1 MVRRPCALNGL
12 ERRGGGGGQGWRV
25 RCERPVTEII
35 DRRQPAVMR
44 AGVAGPASPGER
56 APSCGRGPGAPPRR
70 KASHRDRR
78 QRADALSHVS
88 LPNTEFRSGT
98 TTPASPGD
106 AERDHL
112 LRPLQEAQGV
122 PGGPAGRRRT
132 PRPATPHAAG
142 PGEAAGHRSG
152 ALMPTFWHPP
162 RYWQPRFGISLTKP
176 QPGRGVTVQRAAPDR
191 RVPGLAGVWHRA
203 C

>member
-1 MVRRPCALNGL
+1 VAGH
-12 ERRGGGGGQGWRV
+12 GGTVAW
-25 RCERPVTEII
+25 ELVTEII
-35 DRRQPAVMR
+35 DRCQSAVMSV
-44 AGVAGPASPGER
+44 GVAGPASPGQR
-56 APSCGRGPGAPPRR
+56 TPSCGGGPGAPPRR

-98 TTPASPGD
+98 ITPASPGD

-112 LRPLQEAQGV
+112 LRPLQEA
-122 PGGPAGRRRT
+122 GGAWRPRGRRRA
-132 PRPATPHAAG
+132 PRPAMPHAAG
-142 PGEAAGHRSG
+142 PGEAAGHRSA

-162 RYWQPRFGISLTKP
+162 RYWQPRFGMSLTKP
-176 QPGRGVTVQRAAPDR
+176 QPGRGITVQRAAPDR